1 MSPTDVSEAGALAR
15 WGPLGGQNTRRQ
27 LGRSIRLEAAGG
39 RTRAEVLVF
48 TGPTN
53 ADGPSELDVGDAL
66 ASTCTVTLAIIQQ
79 NVGNDQ
85 PIAVIEGTIEWGTD
99 GTSASARFDWLNG
112 GVIVAAASSFKV
124 SAEIVSIPEGRSVD
138 VAAFIGYYT
147 VPCCAGRL
155 TRVAPGPVGVPITI
169 PIPQMAQAV
178 LPLTDDLTGAII
190 QFTSDLGGTL
200 PLFGPHTLPPGPAP
214 VGVNQWPVPIPP
226 GAAAVIVTPTAA
238 GGPIPIKFLL
248 SM

>member
-1 MSPTDVSEAGALAR
+1 MSPTEDGGSLAL
-15 WGPLGGQNTRRQ
+15 WGPLGAAKTRRQ
-27 LGRSIRLEAAGG
+27 LGRSIKLEAAGG

-48 TGPTN
+48 TGPTT
-53 ADGPSELDVGDAL
+53 ADAASELDIGDAL
-66 ASTCTVTLAIIQQ
+66 ASTCTITLAIIQQ
-79 NVGNDQ
+79 NVSANE
-85 PIAVIEGTIEWGTD
+85 PVAVIEGTIEWGTD

-112 GVIVAAASSFKV
+112 GVIVAAAASFKV
-124 SAEIVSIPEGRSVD
+124 SAEIVSIPAGRSVE

-147 VPCCAGRL
+147 VPCCTGRL

-178 LPLTDDLTGAII
+178 LPLTDDLTGAIV
-190 QFTSDLGGTL
+190 QFTSDLAGTIAL
-200 PLFGPHTLPPGPAP
+200 YGPHTLPPGPAP

-226 GAAAVIVTPTAA
+226 GAAAVIVTPTDA
-238 GGPIPIKFLL
+238 GGPIPIKFVL